1 MKYKLFSKTHSLFVW
16 AVVLLFLVAGSATAG
31 IDGILGT
38 GSGVPGDPVTFD
50 LTAKMNAISTADGG
64 SVVFWGYADTS
75 AAPSNANRPQ
85 YPGPTL
91 IVRQNQ
97 TIKVRLTNALNLLT
111 GATPNVSIIFPG
123 QQVSVDPLDQGVA
136 GLMTNEAEPDGTVT
150 YTFIADKPGTYMYH
164 SGTRPELQV
173 EMGLLGALIVRPD
186 TFDPANPT
194 AYGPGTEY
202 DREYLFLLSEMDPL
216 IHETVFAF
224 GPDAPQL
231 MESDLLSDYFSKYW
245 FMNGRTAPDNMGSA
259 GESAGSLL
267 LYQPYNTLPRMHPGE
282 RMLMRVIGG
291 NREMHPF
298 HHHGNH
304 ARVIARDGRLLD
316 SGTGAPAP
324 GVPPDLSFEVFTI
337 NSVPGETVDAIF
349 EWTGKGLNWDIYGV
363 PGDPQFPDTLSHGD
377 CIDNYDNRLGNV
389 PGSAPDGYG
398 DPFPDSDTPWEYCAD
413 HGRMFPTLLPQ
424 KLDLAFGGW
433 YGGSPFLAGM
443 GALPPG
449 EGGLNPN
456 GGFSYMWHSHTEKE
470 LTNFDIFPGGMLT
483 MLIIEGWDVD
493 IVEVIVD

>member
-1 MKYKLFSKTHSLFVW
+1 MKYKLFSNSHSLFVW
-16 AVVLLFLVAGSATAG
+16 AAVLLFLLAGSATAA
-31 IDGILGT
+31 IDGISGT
-38 GSGVPGDPVTFD
+38 GTGTPADPVTFD
-50 LTAKMNAISTADGG
+50 LTVKMNAISTADGG

-75 AAPSNANRPQ
+75 VPPSNANRPQ

-91 IVRQNQ
+91 IVEQGQ
-97 TIKVRLTNALNLLT
+97 TVEIILTNELELLT
-111 GATPNVSIIFPG
+111 GATPNVSIVFPG
-123 QQVSVDPLDQGVA
+123 QQVTATGGVS
-136 GLMTNEAEPDGTVT
+136 GLLTREAQTTDVPGTPEDESLVT
-150 YTFIADKPGTYMYH
+150 YTFIATNPGTYMYH

-173 EMGLLGALIVRPD
+173 EMGLLGALIVRPAG
-186 TFDPANPT
+186 FNPLNPT

-202 DREYLFLLSEMDPL
+202 DREFLFLLSEMDPL
-216 IHETVFAF
+216 IHETVFAY
-224 GPDAPQL
+224 GPDAPEL
-231 MESDLLSDYFSKYW
+231 METDALSDYFSKYW
-245 FMNGRTAPDNMGSA
+245 FMNGRTAPDNMGNA

-267 LYQPYNTLPRMHPGE
+267 LYQPYNSLPRMHPGE

-316 SGTGAPAP
+316 TGTGGPLAP
-324 GVPPDLSFEVFTI
+324 GEDPDLSFEVFTI

-349 EWTGKGLNWDIYGV
+349 EWTGKGLNWDVYGV
-363 PGDPQFPDTLSHGD
+363 SDDPQFATDPPLPHD
-377 CIDNYDNRLGNV
+377 CTDLVDNETGV
-389 PGSAPDGYG
+389 APPDGYG
-398 DPFPDSDTPWEYCAD
+398 DPGTDTPWEYCAD
-413 HGRMFPTLLPQ
+413 HLKMFPTLLPQ

-433 YGGSPFLAGM
+433 YGGSPFLGSM

-483 MLIIEGWDVD
+483 MLIIEGWNVD
-493 IVEVIVD
+493 ID